1 MSTGIL
7 RNRFLCIAI
16 LLAVFGMIVQSVQ
29 GEAASNFES
38 VQSRWS
44 KSQLFKERDDIAEL
58 VIKITYFS
66 AEYIEALITAEAE
79 KNLWTKDETEQYK
92 YQLLKSLQLEE
103 YVPIFIE
110 FDNNLAPMHLAPFDS
125 KINLWIGN
133 KKYSPVDYDK
143 RFNFRLSG
151 KREGF
156 VYFPRYDEKT
166 GKSLL
171 DGVKSVRL
179 TLHSGISEATVA
191 RGDISYVWDISK
203 DNPEALYK
211 GRAASRL
218 ELDRLIK
225 RIEKLNAEKRDLENK
240 LNELN
245 NELSSV
251 NKRVEELQKQ

>member
-1 MSTGIL
+1 MRTRFL
-7 RNRFLCIAI
+7 RTNFLCIAI
-16 LLAVFGMIVQSVQ
+16 LFAVVSVTAQ
-29 GEAASNFES
+29 NLPAEAASNFSS

-58 VIKITYFS
+58 IIKITYYS
-66 AEYIEALITAEAE
+66 AEYIEALIAQEAE

-103 YVPIFIE
+103 YIPVFIE
-110 FDNNLAPMHLAPFDS
+110 FDNNIAPMHLAPFDS
-125 KINLWIGN
+125 KITLWIGN

-211 GRAASRL
+211 GRAAARL

-225 RIEKLNAEKRDLENK
+225 RMELLNAEKRDLEK
-240 LNELN
+240 KISELDA
-245 NELSSV
+245 EITTV
-251 NKRVEELQKQ
+251 HDRIEELQKQ